1 MMKIF
6 MGIGGV
12 LGVIVAIGAIYW
24 YAFEREAFAQATEAR
39 TTVVEAE
46 QRAMSEDQRTMGEAV
61 QALTD
66 IHIRQETVAEAQTNM
81 RVKLCAANKLKGAD
95 CAGVEGTD

>member
-12 LGVIVAIGAIYW
+12 LGVIVAIGAAYW
-24 YAFEREAFAQATEAR
+24 YLFEREAFAQATAAR
-39 TTVVEAE
+39 TTVVEGN
-46 QRAMSEDQRTMGEAV
+46 QRTMSADQRTMGEAV

-66 IHIRQETVAEAQTNM
+66 IHVRQETVQQAEQNM
-81 RVKLCAANKLKGAD
+81 RVKLCAENKLKGAD